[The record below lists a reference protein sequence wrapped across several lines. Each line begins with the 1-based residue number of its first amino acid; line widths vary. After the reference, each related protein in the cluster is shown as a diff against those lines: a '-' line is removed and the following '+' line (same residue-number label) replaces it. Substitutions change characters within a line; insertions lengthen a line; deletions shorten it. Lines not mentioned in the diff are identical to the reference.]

1 MLPMVH
7 PLEHKDV
14 QEVPFLEAC
23 SLLYNSA
30 VAIHGD
36 VAWNQRLLITGYS

>member
-1 MLPMVH
+1 MA
-7 PLEHKDV
+7 PLLGHKGV
-14 QEVPFLEAC
+14 QEVPFLEAS

-36 VAWNQRLLITGYS
+36 VAWNQ